1 MLTGKLSEHAAA
13 AAELYNIPRSTIKIK
28 VKRAKSKHAVATGN
42 VTCIEK
48 GRAGHPTVFTQDEEI
63 MFLKTMS

>member
-1 MLTGKLSEHAAA
+1 M
-13 AAELYNIPRSTIKIK
+13 K
-28 VKRAKSKHAVATGN
+28 VKRAKSKYAVATGN

>member
-1 MLTGKLSEHAAA
+1 M
-13 AAELYNIPRSTIKIK
+13 K

-48 GRAGHPTVFTQDEEI
+48 DRAGHPTVFTQDEEI
-63 MFLKTMS
+63 MFLKTIRLCHKNVRFWQYFAAMMQVVQ